1 MKKDQTAGKQI
12 SLFRHLTSFKNNN
25 LTISGLLNQQQA
37 TKRPAQSYQLVEFIT
52 SQPTWYRC
60 NLTLNM

>member
-52 SQPTWYRC
+52 SQPT
-60 NLTLNM
+60 